1 MSNEDKIILKISDL
15 SVSTDG
21 NQILNGL
28 NLTVKKGETHAI
40 MGPNGS
46 GKSTLAKTVAGH
58 PDYLITSGK
67 IRFLNK
73 DLLSMSVNER
83 SNLGLFLGFQYP
95 IEIPGLSNTVFL
107 KAAINA
113 QRKFLDL
120 KDIPANEFL
129 LQLKSTADQLGL
141 DQSFLSRGVNEGF
154 SGGEKKRNEIM
165 QMLMLNPKLS
175 ILDETDSGLDIDS
188 MKVVAKGV
196 NSSRSEDS
204 STIIITHYERLLN
217 YLVPDYVH
225 VFFDGKIIKTGN
237 LELANEL
244 EKKGYE
250 WLIQKK

>member
-1 MSNEDKIILKISDL
+1 MNIEDKIILKISDL

-120 KDIPANEFL
+120 KVMPANEFL

-188 MKVVAKGV
+188 MKVVARGV

>member
-95 IEIPGLSNTVFL
+95 IEIPGLSNTAFL

-120 KDIPANEFL
+120 KVMPANEFL
-129 LQLKSTADQLGL
+129 LQLKNTADQLGL

-188 MKVVAKGV
+188 MKVVARGV

-225 VFFDGKIIKTGN
+225 VFFNGKIIKTGN

-250 WLIQKK
+250 WLVQKK

>member
-1 MSNEDKIILKISDL
+1 MSIEDKIILKISDL

-73 DLLSMSVNER
+73 DLSSMSVDER

-95 IEIPGLSNTVFL
+95 IEIPGLSNTAFL

-129 LQLKSTADQLGL
+129 LQLKSTADQLNL

-225 VFFDGKIIKTGN
+225 VFFDGAIIKTGN

>member
-1 MSNEDKIILKISDL
+1 MNIEDKIILKISDL

-95 IEIPGLSNTVFL
+95 IEIPGLSNTAFL

-120 KDIPANEFL
+120 KVMPANEFL

-188 MKVVAKGV
+188 MKVVARGV

>member
-1 MSNEDKIILKISDL
+1 MAIDNKIILEIIDL

-28 NLTVKKGETHAI
+28 NLIVKEGETHAI

-46 GKSTLAKTVAGH
+46 GKSTLAKTIAGH

-67 IRFLNK
+67 VKFLNK
-73 DLLSMSVNER
+73 DITLMSVNER

-95 IEIPGLSNTVFL
+95 IEIPGLSNTAFL

-113 QRKFLDL
+113 QRKFLEQDN
-120 KDIPANEFL
+120 IPANEFL
-129 LQLKSTADQLGL
+129 LELKSKADQLGL

-188 MKVVAKGV
+188 MKIVAQGV
-196 NSSRSEDS
+196 NSSRSENS

-225 VFFDGKIIKTGN
+225 VFAEGKIIKTGD

-250 WLIQKK
+250 WLTQEK

>member
-1 MSNEDKIILKISDL
+1 MAIDNKIILEIIDL

-28 NLTVKKGETHAI
+28 NLIVKEGETHAI

-46 GKSTLAKTVAGH
+46 GKSTLAKTIAGH

-67 IRFLNK
+67 VKFINK
-73 DLLSMSVNER
+73 DLTLMSVNER

-95 IEIPGLSNTVFL
+95 IEIPGLSNTAFL

-113 QRKFLDL
+113 QRKFLEQDN
-120 KDIPANEFL
+120 IPANEFL
-129 LQLKSTADQLGL
+129 LELKSKADQLGL

-188 MKVVAKGV
+188 MKIVAQGV
-196 NSSRSEDS
+196 NSSRSENS

-225 VFFDGKIIKTGN
+225 VFAEGKIIKTGD

-250 WLIQKK
+250 WLTQEK

>member
-1 MSNEDKIILKISDL
+1 MSIEDKIILKIRDL

-67 IRFLNK
+67 IKFLNK
-73 DLLSMSVNER
+73 NLSSMSVNER

-95 IEIPGLSNTVFL
+95 IEIPGLSNTAFL

-113 QRKFLDL
+113 QRKFYDL
-120 KDIPANEFL
+120 EDISAQEFL
-129 LQLKSTADQLGL
+129 LQLKSTADQLDL

-188 MKVVAKGV
+188 MKVVARGV

>member
-1 MSNEDKIILKISDL
+1 MSIEDKIILKISDL

-67 IRFLNK
+67 IKFLNK
-73 DLLSMSVNER
+73 DLSSMSVNER

-95 IEIPGLSNTVFL
+95 IEIPGLSNTAFL

-113 QRKFLDL
+113 QRKFFDL
-120 KDIPANEFL
+120 KDIPAHEFL

-165 QMLMLNPKLS
+165 QMLMLKPKLS

-225 VFFDGKIIKTGN
+225 VFFDGAIIKTGN